1 MKLSIITSTYNRA
14 HTLGQ
19 LYNSLLT
26 QTCNSF
32 EWIVVDDGSIDNTES
47 LIKNFISEN
56 KIDIKYIYKI
66 NGGKHDALNIGIN
79 NALGEMTIIVDS
91 DDYLEEYAVET
102 IIYYFEKYKIN
113 NRICGFSFLR
123 AYSDRKIIGDSFL
136 QEEEIS
142 NYIDCRIN
150 SDIKGDKAE
159 VYFTDIL
166 KKYPFP
172 VFEGEKFISEDIVW
186 IEIAKKYDTVHINK
200 NIYICEYLD
209 GGLTDSDKRIKFA
222 SPKGSM
228 LRGKYMMYHRC
239 NLKFRVKGA
248 IIYNCYKLEVDNFKM
263 NIDGLFNKIL
273 VILTKPIGYVFNKRW
288 KKEI

>member
-113 NRICGFSFLR
+113 NRICGFSF
-123 AYSDRKIIGDSFL
+123 
-136 QEEEIS
+136 
-142 NYIDCRIN
+142 
-150 SDIKGDKAE
+150 
-159 VYFTDIL
+159 
-166 KKYPFP
+166 
-172 VFEGEKFISEDIVW
+172 
-186 IEIAKKYDTVHINK
+186 
-200 NIYICEYLD
+200 
-209 GGLTDSDKRIKFA
+209 
-222 SPKGSM
+222 
-228 LRGKYMMYHRC
+228 
-239 NLKFRVKGA
+239 
-248 IIYNCYKLEVDNFKM
+248 
-263 NIDGLFNKIL
+263 
-273 VILTKPIGYVFNKRW
+273 
-288 KKEI
+288 